1 MDAVYN
7 VSLRESDSKRMNKSC
22 KVAFS
27 TDEIAIVEDNLV
39 NNSALGEGNKV
50 SILDDEMLKS
60 E

>member
-1 MDAVYN
+1 
-7 VSLRESDSKRMNKSC
+7 MNKSC